1 MKKNESEMQPTEG
14 QTPHAL
20 TEEEVMD
27 AKAAWDGSEA
37 TQLQYNDDLNAF
49 LWAIARQKNDS
60 SM

>member
-1 MKKNESEMQPTEG
+1 MQPTED